1 MLKSTTGIP
10 KLAEA
15 EYGSDVV
22 AAVLRALDL
31 PYAALVPGASYRGLH
46 DSIVNYLG
54 NQEPQMLLFLHEEHA
69 VATAHGWSKVTGKPM
84 LAILHSNVGLMH
96 ASMAIFNAW
105 CDRAP
110 MLILGANGPV
120 DAAKRRPW
128 IDWIHT
134 SQDMGALVRPF
145 TKWDDQPGSPRAAV
159 ESILRAY
166 QIASSAPTGPTY
178 VVLDTEEALT
188 GAIEIPDIEKF
199 VAPEGP
205 SPSRAEVERVLAAL
219 KGAKSPVIIA
229 GRGSRSVEAWDQRVA
244 LAEAVNAR
252 VITQYKIGAMFP
264 TEHPLH
270 AGQAGSTEATKALQN
285 ADVIV
290 SLDALDIAGILKQA
304 ARGEV
309 LKAFVISCSPDR
321 YVHKGW
327 SMDYQALPALDL
339 DIAASPNELL
349 SELVNALGSPKPKP
363 QNGAAKA
370 SPVASGPSYEDDTDI
385 GIDGFAA
392 LVGAAMKKEAE
403 ICFTRLALGVDER
416 HFTFRHPLDY
426 LGGDGGGG
434 VGGGL
439 GIAVGAALA
448 LRGTSRLPV
457 CVTGDGDFLMGVT
470 ALWTAVAQGIP
481 LLVIVANNRSYFNDE
496 VHQERMARVRKRP
509 VERKWIG
516 QRIDDPPPDLAGMAR
531 AQGAVGIGPIEKP
544 GELSAAIAEGIAQVR
559 AGKVCVIDVIVRPEY
574 SSGVVAGL
582 TGEMAAPNSGVG
594 ERGT

>member
-1 MLKSTTGIP
+1 
-10 KLAEA
+10 
-15 EYGSDVV
+15 
-22 AAVLRALDL
+22 
-31 PYAALVPGASYRGLH
+31 LH

-54 NQEPQMLLFLHEEHA
+54 NKQPEMLLFLHEEHA
-69 VATAHGWSKVTGKPM
+69 VATAHGYSKVTGKPM

-110 MLILGANGPV
+110 ILILGANGPV

-134 SQDMGALVRPF
+134 SQDMGALVRPY
-145 TKWDDQPGSPRAAV
+145 TKWDDQPGSARAAV
-159 ESILRAY
+159 ESIIRAY
-166 QIASSAPTGPTY
+166 QIASAAPQGPTY
-178 VVLDTEEALT
+178 VVLDTELQEEALK
-188 GAIEIPDIEKF
+188 GPIDIPDVAKF
-199 VAPEGP
+199 VAPGGP
-205 SPSRAEVERVLAAL
+205 SPSRTEVERVLKAL
-219 KGAKSPVIIA
+219 QGAKAPAIIA
-229 GRGSRSVEAWDQRVA
+229 GRGSRSVAAWDQRVA
-244 LAEAVNAR
+244 LAEALGAR

-270 AGQAGSTEATKALQN
+270 AGQTGSTQATEVLRE
-285 ADVIV
+285 ADVIL
-290 SLDALDIAGILKQA
+290 SLDALDPAGILKQA
-304 ARGEV
+304 ARGEA
-309 LKAFVISCSPDR
+309 LKATVISCSPDR

-349 SELVNALGSPKPKP
+349 AELVNALGSPQPRP
-363 QNGAAKA
+363 RNGAAKSA
-370 SPVASGPSYEDDTDI
+370 PPAAGPSYEDDSDI

-392 LVGAAMKKEAE
+392 IVGASLKDEE
-403 ICFTRLALGVDER
+403 VCFTRLALGVDER

-481 LLVIVANNRSYFNDE
+481 LLVIAANNRSFFNDE

-544 GELSAAIAEGIAQVR
+544 GDLAAAIAQGVAHAR

-574 SSGVVAGL
+574 SSGVTDGL
-582 TGEMAAPNSGVG
+582 MNAMTAPSRGGG